1 MDEELRTYGEM
12 LSRVPA
18 GLYARLLT
26 LGPTDDEFWRDDVLM
41 ILAEI
46 EAAGK
51 VIVDRERFERLRA
64 YAVANHEFQQAST
77 WAGIWSDDEV
87 ERKAV
92 ELQYAGREKR
102 RREAFHAITVGD
114 LEPLP

>member
-1 MDEELRTYGEM
+1 MNEELRERLAKFLAEGEGQ
-12 LSRVPA
+12 LWDDVFPRVPWEVWA
-18 GLYARLLT
+18 
-26 LGPTDDEFWRDDVLM
+26 EQV
-41 ILAEI
+41 LAEI

-51 VIVDRERFERLRA
+51 VIVDRDRFERLRV
-64 YAVANHEFQQAST
+64 YAVANHEYTQAST

-102 RREAFHAITVGD
+102 WREAFHAITVGD